1 MVFKILLLIVLVKI
15 MIYRKY
21 VYKPMHFWEHLFILL
36 ICIYPGLFATS
47 IFLHGA
53 SK

>member
-1 MVFKILLLIVLVKI
+1 MVLKILLLIVLVKI

-21 VYKPMHFWEHLFILL
+21 VYKPMQFWEYLFILL